1 VDRTLPRTAATVFI
15 SVAGAVVPASTPW
28 FLAAMVEAQA
38 RPERSLEELS
48 LEEMAEGVPETVKT
62 VFRPPGM
69 GEVEYREVAET
80 VLVRISCLE
89 VGVEAVLH
97 PRPVT
102 REERA

>member
-1 VDRTLPRTAATVFI
+1 VSI

-28 FLAAMVEAQA
+28 FLVAMVETQA
-38 RPERSLEELS
+38 RPARSLEALS
-48 LEEMAEGVPETVKT
+48 LAEMAEAVPEAVKT
-62 VFRPPGM
+62 GFRPPGM
-69 GEVEYREVAET
+69 EEMEYREVAET

-89 VGVEAVLH
+89 AGVEAVLH